1 MPDVRIQDT
10 LSGQTRELEPREP
23 DQVGIYAC
31 GPTVYGRI
39 HIGNA
44 RPFVIFTL
52 LRRFLEHEGLDARL
66 VINVT
71 DINDKI
77 YDAARQAGRPS
88 AEYAEEMTRAYIADT
103 DALGLGR
110 PDAEPLASETIP
122 EIVSLI
128 EALISS
134 GHAYQAN
141 GDVYFRV
148 RSFEGYGK
156 LSNRDPGEMDQGEE
170 AGTASLKEDPLDFA
184 LWKGHKEGEDTSWP
198 SPWGD
203 GRPGW
208 HIECSAM
215 SEKELGA
222 DFAVHGG
229 GIDLVF
235 PHHEN
240 EIAQTEAARG
250 VPLAEIWMHN
260 GMVQLDEEKMS
271 KSVGNIF
278 QLSEAIDRYGGPA
291 VVAYLASGHYRQPL
305 AFSDEQLQDAARRL
319 ERIRNYL
326 RDAPSG
332 DPDPFV
338 TEKRQA
344 FLDAL
349 ADDFNTPAG
358 VRLPLRDHRRG
369 EQAPAL
375 RCPAGAGGAALPARA
390 RIAGGR
396 GGRSTS
402 RGPGAA
408 GRTRGGARGQGLR
421 SGRCS
426 SQSAERHGLGG
437 PRRGGRR
444 PARAPSLV
452 PEREWIYGRRPVEE
466 AGGGR
471 RRVHRI
477 WRAPETDSRGARA
490 PLRVS
495 GPPGRGG

>member
-1 MPDVRIQDT
+1 LPKIRILNTFGTVKTLLERSGSHFWAISARDAAATHSISDLAPVRIQDT
-10 LSGQTRELEPREP
+10 LSGEVRELEPREGRK
-23 DQVGIYAC
+23 VGIYAC
-31 GPTVYGRI
+31 GPTTYGRI

-52 LRRFLEHEGLDARL
+52 LRRFLAQAGYEPKL

-77 YDAARQAGRPS
+77 YDAAREAGEPS
-88 AEYAEEMTRAYIADT
+88 AEFAAEMAAAYVADT

-110 PDAEPLASETIP
+110 PDAEPKASETIP
-122 EIVSLI
+122 EIVALI

-134 GHAYQAN
+134 GHAYESG

-156 LSNRDPGEMDQGEE
+156 LSNRDPDQMDQGEE
-170 AGTASLKEDPLDFA
+170 AGSESLKEDALDFA
-184 LWKGHKEGEDTSWP
+184 LWKARKADEDTSWP
-198 SPWGD
+198 SPWGE

-215 SEKELGA
+215 AEAELGP
-222 DFAVHGG
+222 DFEIHGG
-229 GIDLVF
+229 GSDLVF

-278 QLSEAIDRYGGPA
+278 QLSEALKRFGGQT

-305 AFSDEQLQDAARRL
+305 AFSDELL
-319 ERIRNYL
+319 EEAGQRVERVRNYL
-326 RDAPSG
+326 RDAPGG

-338 TEKRQA
+338 DEKRQA

-349 ADDFNTPAG
+349 ADDFNTPQAVAALFDLIAEG
-358 VRLPLRDHRRG
+358 NRRELSGARPILEELLPLLGLDSLLHEQEAADPDAEKLLAER
-369 EQAPAL
+369 EQARADKDFDRADAIRDEL
-375 RCPAGAGGAALPARA
+375 AAKGWEVRDSAE
-390 RIAGGR
+390 
-396 GGRSTS
+396 
-402 RGPGAA
+402 
-408 GRTRGGARGQGLR
+408 GARLV
-421 SGRCS
+421 
-426 SQSAERHGLGG
+426 
-437 PRRGGRR
+437 RR
-444 PARAPSLV
+444 A
-452 PEREWIYGRRPVEE
+452 
-466 AGGGR
+466 
-471 RRVHRI
+471 
-477 WRAPETDSRGARA
+477 
-490 PLRVS
+490 
-495 GPPGRGG
+495 